1 MNLWILIG
9 IVIIVVGFS
18 LKLDVLAVVITAGVA
33 TGLAAK
39 IDFFKILEIMGK
51 AFVENRLMSI
61 FLISFPVIAILER
74 YGLKERS
81 AELIG
86 NLKNATAGKVLG
98 FYMIIRSVA
107 SALSIRIGGHI
118 QFIRPLILP
127 MSEAAAEASKGGKLS
142 EDETERLKSLSGA
155 VENYGNFF
163 AQNIFVG
170 ASGLLLIQ
178 STMGENGYNV
188 SLKSLAFYSIP
199 IGIIAIIFT
208 IIQVSLY
215 DKKLKKDSQR
225 GNK

>member
-86 NLKNATAGKVLG
+86 NLKNATAGKILG

-127 MSEAAAEASKGGKLS
+127 MSEAAAEASKGEKLS

-188 SLKSLAFYSIP
+188 SLKNLAFYSIP

-215 DKKLKKDSQR
+215 DKKLKKDSKG

>member
-127 MSEAAAEASKGGKLS
+127 MSEAAAEASKGGKLN

-215 DKKLKKDSQR
+215 DKKLKKDSQG

>member
-39 IDFFKILEIMGK
+39 INFLKILEIMGK

-215 DKKLKKDSQR
+215 DKKLKKDSQG

>member
-86 NLKNATAGKVLG
+86 NLKNATAGKILG

-127 MSEAAAEASKGGKLS
+127 MSEAAAEASKGEKLS

-188 SLKSLAFYSIP
+188 SLKNLAFYSIP
-199 IGIIAIIFT
+199 VGIIAIIFT

-215 DKKLKKDSQR
+215 DKKLKKDSQG

>member
-86 NLKNATAGKVLG
+86 NLKNATAGKILG

-127 MSEAAAEASKGGKLS
+127 MSEAAAEASKGEKLS

-188 SLKSLAFYSIP
+188 SLKNLAFYSIP

-215 DKKLKKDSQR
+215 DKKLKKDSQG

>member
-215 DKKLKKDSQR
+215 DKKLKNDSQG